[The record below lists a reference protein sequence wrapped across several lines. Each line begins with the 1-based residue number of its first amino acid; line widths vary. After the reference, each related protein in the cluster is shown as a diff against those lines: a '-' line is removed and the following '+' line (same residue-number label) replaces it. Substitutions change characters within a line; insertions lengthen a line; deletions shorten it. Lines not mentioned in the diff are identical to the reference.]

1 MLIRAAMTAAT
12 PCQMIAC
19 VTLAKSWNSWD
30 VSFPLRPMPHPFSNT
45 GSHSAARCDQ
55 RMLPNDRQSPDPGA
69 SKVQTNAVPW
79 DSPEAGALEELIA
92 RAEKMEGDFEERTR
106 GARAAQRDEGRQGTP
121 RAPADR
127 GHAGQVREARP
138 RVPLGVG
145 GREASPRPL
154 TGAGPSPGNRP
165 APAEDRLLVTAHA
178 ASRLA
183 VVATLTACRQG
194 AASQPAT
201 SAPASCFTGH

>member
-1 MLIRAAMTAAT
+1 MSASPSAPCRIPSLT
-12 PCQMIAC
+12 PEA
-19 VTLAKSWNSWD
+19 
-30 VSFPLRPMPHPFSNT
+30 
-45 GSHSAARCDQ
+45 AARQGAIRKCYLTTDN
-55 RMLPNDRQSPDPGA
+55 RLIPARARCRRTPSPGIARRPAG
-69 SKVQTNAVPW
+69 
-79 DSPEAGALEELIA
+79 GALEELIA
-92 RAEKMEGDFEERTR
+92 RAEKMEGEFEERTR

-154 TGAGPSPGNRP
+154 TGADPSPGNRP

-178 ASRLA
+178 A
-183 VVATLTACRQG
+183 
-194 AASQPAT
+194 
-201 SAPASCFTGH
+201 